1 MSSNKKILVAI
12 NIIIDLAKY
21 TFVRLNYKFP
31 KVLSIEKTLD
41 LILQEK
47 KSFSRYGD
55 GEFNL
60 LSSKSIGFQESNK
73 LLSLRLQEVLTSNSK
88 TCLICIP
95 GSLNSLKGMEW
106 KSMLMW
112 MHLIGKFY
120 KNYCSYFNFEYTYPN
135 SLITRP
141 YMDLSNKDRSFT
153 IFEKLK
159 LIWKDKNVIII
170 EGEHTKLGVGND
182 LFATTKS
189 IRRLI
194 TVSKNSFS
202 KYTEILEEAKYY
214 DIDSVIL
221 IALGPTATVLAYDLS
236 ELGFQACDVG
246 HIDVEYEWFL
256 KKTKKKTS
264 IDGKFVNEI
273 STDNPTTKLVNNH
286 YENQIIKKIL

>member
-1 MSSNKKILVAI
+1 MEN
-12 NIIIDLAKY
+12 
-21 TFVRLNYKFP
+21 
-31 KVLSIEKTLD
+31 SI
-41 LILQEK
+41 
-47 KSFSRYGD
+47 Y
-55 GEFNL
+55 
-60 LSSKSIGFQESNK
+60 FQESNK

-246 HIDVEYEWFL
+246 HIDIEYEWFL